1 MWGVGKK
8 EEGGRENQSIE
19 KEETSAT
26 QQNIKLKFFTFFF
39 IKYENYE
46 REDRLKKSEKIFKG
60 LNHQY
65 LNIKYKVNIQKW
77 SQDS

>member
-1 MWGVGKK
+1 MRGRKKK

-26 QQNIKLKFFTFFF
+26 QQNIKLKFFTSFF

-46 REDRLKKSEKIFKG
+46 REDRLQKSEK
-60 LNHQY
+60 
-65 LNIKYKVNIQKW
+65 NI
-77 SQDS
+77 